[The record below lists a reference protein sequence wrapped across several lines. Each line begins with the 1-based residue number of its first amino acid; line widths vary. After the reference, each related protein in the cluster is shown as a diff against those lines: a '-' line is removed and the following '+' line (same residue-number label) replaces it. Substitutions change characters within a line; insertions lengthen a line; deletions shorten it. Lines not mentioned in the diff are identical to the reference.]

1 MGLNIKG
8 KFYLSLLLILVC
20 LICKINT
27 QDSIDGELIK
37 SENKENTSQDQ
48 EITNHSEIIEN
59 ESSQE
64 ISKKSDLQQDEEES
78 KTTVEP
84 EIPKR
89 KTPEIFDEIRGYR
102 IRNEMELRYLTEISD
117 LTFLIFYYKK
127 DSPNS
132 ERVAGYIKSIVDKIN
147 NVASVIL
154 IDCDTFSD
162 RHFNCR
168 EIDGDSF
175 PRLRLLIPPE
185 TRFDTQSREV
195 AVHFEYPWTEGPISE
210 ITENA
215 IYNYITRN
223 VPDKSTKISS
233 ENLFHFL
240 HNDLFNKVILF
251 TDKAEP
257 SLLWRGLTN
266 YFFDKILF
274 GTVFKSQSD
283 IVNDFKV
290 TKFPTLILYKVN
302 DHSRLLDEP
311 EIIKFEGIVK
321 TDNLIEW
328 LNPHALKEK
337 RYISQKRGISDTTA
351 KELASN
357 IVLKTINRGNYEE
370 YLEKYKNKNIVFF
383 FNTKNNPKASIKQ
396 FLVQNHGFVISAFFD
411 CDKERKYCLENFG
424 VTKFPMLKFVPKI
437 NEEKGIKNSEDRI
450 KNVKTFNT
458 SKDSKL
464 SIDDQ
469 MRTFIAS
476 NVEEIN
482 NLEFPFKIQEAK
494 QEMKNFIVHFYTSE
508 EIETGKFDH
517 RLISLDLLSNNEE
530 ISQFYKFFYAKDT
543 SVEVLRMYNVPS
555 RTGLFFFQKMSE
567 DNYKVIQVN
576 RESFYSS
583 LLTVAES
590 LINFTQS
597 YKGRREFSSKEVKQI
612 TTNAQLQR
620 DCLDVEHCIIAF
632 FDARPGQDNVDRFNT
647 MIEKLEKVKLNSQR
661 YDYVN
666 FNWVNSTCH
675 DEFSKQFKIDVNT
688 DLPSAVYYSRP
699 KEVYSKF
706 VGLWEPFTLNEHFER
721 CLNNRAAFDHVSTEN
736 VKIQNLSCQA
746 LGSEGDTTSQ
756 DQSKQ
761 NEEINSNATPSSNET
776 PNQEDIVVNGEK
788 VEL

>member
-1 MGLNIKG
+1 MSLKTKG
-8 KFYLSLLLILVC
+8 KFYLSLLLIILC
-20 LICKINT
+20 LICKISS
-27 QDSIDGELIK
+27 QESIEVESTESI
-37 SENKENTSQDQ
+37 NKETPSQEQVQ
-48 EITNHSEIIEN
+48 EITNQSEKIEF

-64 ISKKSDLQQDEEES
+64 PSQESPQEEAP
-78 KTTVEP
+78 VEP
-84 EIPKR
+84 EVPKK
-89 KTPEIFDEIRGYR
+89 KTPEIFDQVRGYR

-117 LTFLIFYYKK
+117 LTFLVFYYKK
-127 DSPNS
+127 DSENS
-132 ERVAGYIKSIVDKIN
+132 ERVAGYLKSIVDKIN
-147 NVASVIL
+147 NVASVIM

-168 EIDGDSF
+168 EMDGDSF

-185 TRFDTQSREV
+185 TRYDAQSREI

-210 ITENA
+210 ISENA

-223 VPDKSTKISS
+223 VPDKSTKINS
-233 ENLFHFL
+233 ENLFNFL

-274 GTVFKSQSD
+274 GTVFKSQKD
-283 IVNDFKV
+283 IVDEFKV

-302 DHSRLLDEP
+302 DHARLLDEP
-311 EIIKFEGIVK
+311 EIIKYEGIVK

-337 RYISQKRGISDTTA
+337 RYISQKRGIRDTTA

-370 YLEKYKNKNIVFF
+370 YLEKYKNKNVVFF

-396 FLVQNHGFVISAFFD
+396 FLVQNHGFIISAFFD
-411 CDKERKYCLENFG
+411 CDKERKFCLDKFG
-424 VTKFPMLKFVPKI
+424 VTKFPMLKFISKI
-437 NEEKGIKNSEDRI
+437 DGEKGIHNLDDRI
-450 KNVKTFNT
+450 KHMKAFNT
-458 SKDSKL
+458 GKDNKISL
-464 SIDDQ
+464 DDQ
-469 MRTFIAS
+469 MRNFIS
-476 NVEEIN
+476 TKIEEVN

-508 EIETGKFDH
+508 EIESGNFDH

-530 ISQFYKFFYAKDT
+530 INQFYKFFYVKDPT
-543 SVEVLRMYNVPS
+543 VETLRMYNVPS
-555 RTGLFFFQKMSE
+555 LTGLYFFQKMNE
-567 DNYKVIQVN
+567 DNFKVIQVN

-590 LINFTQS
+590 LIHFAQS
-597 YKGRREFSSKEVKQI
+597 YKGRRKFSSQEVKQI

-620 DCLDVEHCIIAF
+620 DCLDMEHCIIAF
-632 FDARPGQDNVDRFNT
+632 FDARPGQDNVDKFNS

-666 FNWVNSTCH
+666 FNWVNATCH
-675 DEFSKQFKIDVNT
+675 DELTRQFKIDVNT
-688 DLPSAVYYSRP
+688 DLPGVVYYSRP
-699 KEVYSKF
+699 KGAYSKF

-721 CLNNRAAFDHVSTEN
+721 CMNNRAAFDDISSEN
-736 VKIQNLSCQA
+736 VKIQNLSCEA
-746 LGSEGDTTSQ
+746 LGAENSETQQTEGAKSSTITDT
-756 DQSKQ
+756 
-761 NEEINSNATPSSNET
+761 NASS
-776 PNQEDIVVNGEK
+776 NQEDIVIKGEK